1 MSKEY
6 KYNNSSARFYDIIYD
21 KLLNK
26 SGYEFYINEIKNCNG
41 AVLEVGAGT
50 GRILVPALK
59 SGADIYGIDQSE
71 LMLENLKEKISK
83 KDYHRITHQDVRDF
97 SIDKK
102 FSLIISPFR
111 VFGHLLEIEDQLKA
125 LDKIYDHLEPGGK
138 FIFDLFV
145 PDLEKLNMERNNN
158 IEFEGEYEPGKKLQR
173 YTTVKHNYI
182 NQILEVTFR
191 LVWDENGKS
200 NSEECLLPLR
210 YYFRYELVNLI
221 GRSKFKLQNIFGD
234 FQYGDL
240 NNDSKDFVI
249 VCKS

>member
-6 KYNNSSARFYDIIYD
+6 KYNNSTARFYDIIYD

-41 AVLEVGAGT
+41 AVLEAGVGT
-50 GRILVPALK
+50 GRIFVPALNL
-59 SGADIYGIDQSE
+59 GADIYGIDQSE
-71 LMLENLKEKISK
+71 LMLKELKEKISEENF
-83 KDYHRITHQDVRDF
+83 YRITQQDVREF
-97 SIDKK
+97 SINKK

-125 LDKIYDHLEPGGK
+125 LNKIYDHLEPGGK

-158 IEFEGEYEPGKKLQR
+158 IEFDGEYEPGKKLQR
-173 YTTVKHNYI
+173 YVTVKHNYI
-182 NQILEVTFR
+182 NQILEVTFK

-210 YYFRYELVNLI
+210 YYFRYEIVNLL
-221 GRSKFKLQNIFGD
+221 GRTKFKLENIYGD
-234 FQYGDL
+234 FQYGAL

-249 VCKS
+249 VCRR